1 MEAHMAS
8 LLEPHSTADMATE
21 TAHADL
27 QDDEAAFIRPDR
39 NQGTPFSLAAAEPLV
54 ISALLADAD
63 KSGSASLKA
72 KISQATFRVVD
83 VTLAGTLLILTSPI
97 MITCWLS
104 VKLSGPGQ
112 ALFRHMRIG
121 KNGQPFACY
130 KFRTMVNGAEAM
142 LIPLL
147 NDCDQSRSE
156 WAATQKLQN
165 DPRITRVGRVLRR
178 YSLDELPQLFNVLIG
193 NMSFV
198 GPRPIVKEEIVRY
211 GEFFL
216 DYCSVKPGLSG
227 LWQVSG
233 KNSLSYEERVRL
245 DTQYARS
252 KSVWKDIVILWRTIP
267 VVLLGRSS

>member
-8 LLEPHSTADMATE
+8 LLEPHSTTDVATGS
-21 TAHADL
+21 AHAGS
-27 QDDEAAFIRPDR
+27 QDDEAAL

-63 KSGSASLKA
+63 ENGSASLKA
-72 KISQATFRVVD
+72 KTGQATFRIVD
-83 VTLAGTLLILTSPI
+83 VTIAGTLLILMSPV

-104 VKLSGPGQ
+104 VMLSGPGPV
-112 ALFRHMRIG
+112 LFRHMRIG

-130 KFRTMVNGAEAM
+130 KFRTMVDGAETM
-142 LIPLL
+142 LVPLL
-147 NDCDQSRSE
+147 NECDQSRSE
-156 WAATQKLQN
+156 WAATHKLQN
-165 DPRITRVGRVLRR
+165 DPRITVVGRVLRR

-198 GPRPIVKEEIVRY
+198 GPRPIVQEEIVRY
-211 GEFFL
+211 GEFFR

-233 KNSLSYEERVRL
+233 KNALSYDERVRL

-267 VVLLGRSS
+267 VVLFGRSC